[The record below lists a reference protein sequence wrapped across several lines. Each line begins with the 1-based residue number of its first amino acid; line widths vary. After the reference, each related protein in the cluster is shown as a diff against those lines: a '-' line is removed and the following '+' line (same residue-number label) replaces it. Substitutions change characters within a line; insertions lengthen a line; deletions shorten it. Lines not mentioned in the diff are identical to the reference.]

1 MPTYLDA
8 QISQN
13 SGSFGSPLIP
23 ATSTPALFG
32 TLGLITAGA
41 GANLRVQYEA
51 TVTISAIVDVIS
63 SVIIQIVRGI
73 GLPGSPGVTTVYTA
87 IHTLPIIGVGVLSTD
102 VITIAGADFLP
113 PNPGFL
119 HYQAYVS
126 VTGVALATRVGPE
139 SFNALAVSD

>member
-13 SGSFGSPLIP
+13 SGSFGSPL
-23 ATSTPALFG
+23 TPVDGAPLLFG

-41 GANLRVQYEA
+41 GANLRVQFEA
-51 TVTISAIVDVIS
+51 TVTISAFVTVAS
-63 SVIIQIVRGI
+63 SVIIQIVRGL
-73 GLPGSPGVTTVYTA
+73 GGPGVGTTVYTA
-87 IHTLPIIGVGVLSTD
+87 IHSLPLLGAAVLNTE

-119 HYQAYVS
+119 TYQAFVS
-126 VTGVALATRVGPE
+126 VTGIALATRVGPE